1 MPRIADSRS
10 LFLFSQNPIPPRQRS
25 CPTRLPFPSHLTKRK
40 LSNCHNAPPLLT
52 ASVHFFPSNRTRP
65 ELLIHPVHYWI
76 SFKMPDHES
85 SSRFFP
91 CHHVAGYL
99 KKHLENPWT
108 QHDCPSPVTQIVCAA
123 PRPPSPPHP
132 SHRPWTQICC
142 AALPS
147 KISEAPYGMTPPLR
161 YYSWWKCEMKR
172 VLSVW
177 MSF

>member
-76 SFKMPDHES
+76 SFKMPDHEY

-91 CHHVAGYL
+91 FHHVAGYL
-99 KKHLENPWT
+99 KKHLKNTWT
-108 QHDCPSPVTQIVCAA
+108 PQSPKSFVLPQDLQAPPTPPTGPEPKSVVLPFPPRS
-123 PRPPSPPHP
+123 PRPHTVWLPP
-132 SHRPWTQICC
+132 
-142 AALPS
+142 
-147 KISEAPYGMTPPLR
+147 
-161 YYSWWKCEMKR
+161 
-172 VLSVW
+172 
-177 MSF
+177 